1 MARDRSTVKRCLVAL
16 ALLEMLEEEG
26 NFTGTK
32 RGKTRHWIKRKGDMI
47 VLAIDL
53 RVAPSSWFH
62 SFRFSTARRDCLYFL
77 RRVIETFSH
86 SPYRILTST
95 RNARSKYKQRT
106 ITMETCARS
115 TMLDE
120 RHATWWPNEYN
131 MLDSTMLHQHVG
143 SVWSG
148 LYYTGDSICFR
159 HRAEYIRRSCK
170 GGGLGT
176 LFLLGYWE
184 RHSPGSKRISCQN
197 KHGEIIVGSYLKT
210 SEKKNL

>member
-1 MARDRSTVKRCLVAL
+1 MLDSTSRLERPGSKIYSESLGNKRHVGLPKKMARDRSTVKRYLVAL
-16 ALLEMLEEEG
+16 ALLEMLEERN

-32 RGKTRHWIKRKGDMI
+32 RVKTRHWIKQKGDMI

-120 RHATWWPNEYN
+120 RHATSCN
-131 MLDSTMLHQHVG
+131 MVAKRVQHVG
-143 SVWSG
+143 FNNVASTCWIRLARPL
-148 LYYTGDSICFR
+148 LYRGQF
-159 HRAEYIRRSCK
+159 
-170 GGGLGT
+170 
-176 LFLLGYWE
+176 LF
-184 RHSPGSKRISCQN
+184 
-197 KHGEIIVGSYLKT
+197 
-210 SEKKNL
+210 